1 MNPFDS
7 LSDQQR
13 EIVFEK
19 GGKFVVRA
27 CPGSGKTYSVA
38 ARFARLINEWKS
50 NHQGIAALSFTNVA
64 WQEVENYLQKHFDI
78 YTPIR
83 HPHFLGTI
91 DSFINKYLFLPFGH
105 LIQNCGT
112 RPTLVG
118 APHGAWSGKNY
129 SESFFDKFSFDI
141 NGKNI
146 PLNPRI
152 VPNNSNVKSYI
163 IRARKKYLKLGYA
176 NQNDSNYF
184 SLQLLEKFP
193 DLAKS
198 LAVKFPFLIIDE
210 AQDTSEIQMQ
220 IIEKLIDNGLE
231 EIMLVGDPDQALY
244 EWNEARPD
252 FLEEK
257 FNNWKENSISLNEN
271 RRSSQIVCDF
281 TFNLSTLPQASTAVN
296 KDVKDFNYNPNIV
309 TYDENDIKKTITEF
323 LNNCRGNGIQIS
335 QENIAI
341 LSRSQSFVNEILG
354 MKNILPKDI
363 PWKPKVSFVKEF
375 ALAKYLIDN
384 QQFNKG
390 YKLLERATYK
400 ALSDS
405 HYCSQEDLKN
415 LISSYGII
423 EFRSNI
429 HFLAQIL
436 PSTDQVTIKNWIQ
449 SSNEV
454 LKKNNIQITLEIKP
468 TKGNIYFDDLFK
480 TAKENKLELN
490 FRLGT
495 VHSVKGETFEAVLLF
510 LKKKGIGSYYKTMLK
525 KGATTSDEEELR
537 IVYVAMTR
545 PRRLLTIAVPDEEN
559 LTAWKKRLLSD

>member
-1 MNPFDS
+1 
-7 LSDQQR
+7 
-13 EIVFEK
+13 
-19 GGKFVVRA
+19 
-27 CPGSGKTYSVA
+27 
-38 ARFARLINEWKS
+38 
-50 NHQGIAALSFTNVA
+50 
-64 WQEVENYLQKHFDI
+64 
-78 YTPIR
+78 
-83 HPHFLGTI
+83 
-91 DSFINKYLFLPFGH
+91 
-105 LIQNCGT
+105 
-112 RPTLVG
+112 
-118 APHGAWSGKNY
+118 
-129 SESFFDKFSFDI
+129 
-141 NGKNI
+141 
-146 PLNPRI
+146 
-152 VPNNSNVKSYI
+152 NNSNVKSYI

-296 KDVKDFNYNPNIV
+296 KDVEDFNYNPNIV